1 MLYTRDGCTQ
11 PVHNIVHQSS
21 STHGVL
27 MIVNTAGLLYT
38 FVHMIMLL
46 YTCLYTCRRLYTCLY
61 TCLYT
66 RLYTCLYTCLYTS
79 LYTCLYTS
87 LHIVHMSVYMSVH
100 KLHKFA
106 HMIVV
111 CVWCLLIIIDLEC
124 LCIPVLRL
132 TGCAGLFGTPPL
144 LIRTYSTTESNLRQR
159 DWYWV
164 YTGCTNLLRFLL
176 LLQPSV
182 LSAPFQG
189 MSLFNSKVQDVILP
203 SSQP

>member
-11 PVHNIVHQSS
+11 PVHNIVHQS
-21 STHGVL
+21 
-27 MIVNTAGLLYT
+27 
-38 FVHMIMLL
+38 
-46 YTCLYTCRRLYTCLY
+46 CLY

-79 LYTCLYTS
+79 LYTCLDTS
-87 LHIVHMSVYMSVH
+87 LHIVHMSGYMSVH

-144 LIRTYSTTESNLRQR
+144 LIRTYSTIESNLRQR
-159 DWYWV
+159 DWIPESSY
-164 YTGCTNLLRFLL
+164 LPIPAKL
-176 LLQPSV
+176 V
-182 LSAPFQG
+182 LCLAETR
-189 MSLFNSKVQDVILP
+189 P
-203 SSQP
+203 SSCYFFFRERDEGHCRNLFTG